1 MQRLSTLI
9 VATLYIALPGFANP
23 SSAEALTAEQRSSLE
38 TLREG
43 EMRKLVI
50 HEDALPASSVAF
62 SNLSGTEQSLS
73 DSNGRIRLVNFWAT
87 WCGPCRQE
95 KPSLDALEASM
106 AGPDFSV
113 IAIATG
119 RNDPDA
125 IERFNSD
132 LGIEHLEVFVDPKG
146 TVAADMNVPGLPVT
160 LVLNREGEEI
170 ARLMG
175 GADWTSESAKAIL
188 NQLIAMEN

>member
-1 MQRLSTLI
+1 
-9 VATLYIALPGFANP
+9 
-23 SSAEALTAEQRSSLE
+23 
-38 TLREG
+38 
-43 EMRKLVI
+43 
-50 HEDALPASSVAF
+50 
-62 SNLSGTEQSLS
+62 
-73 DSNGRIRLVNFWAT
+73 
-87 WCGPCRQE
+87 
-95 KPSLDALEASM
+95 M